1 MIHQHAP
8 SGVSQHIHS
17 THCKGHSHCTLHEH
31 RASTR
36 PLNWKRQALLR
47 LPLVCLIMVVS
58 GAVRLGLQHL
68 HGTNLKEHSSSLHEH
83 SASTC
88 DATCKC
94 TKSVERFWF
103 YDSRLHVS
111 YWWSLGLC
119 ASVYSTFLKGHSA
132 GLQEQSLST
141 SHIAAAQRV
150 PSAFALLVVPHL
162 AALPARI

>member
-36 PLNWKRQALLR
+36 PLNWKHQALLR

-58 GAVRLGLQHL
+58 GAVLLGLQHL

-83 SASTC
+83 SASTLRNLQVH
-88 DATCKC
+88 K
-94 TKSVERFWF
+94 ER
-103 YDSRLHVS
+103 RTLLVLRQPLACLILLVS
-111 YWWSLGLC
+111 GAVL
-119 ASVYSTFLKGHSA
+119 
-132 GLQEQSLST
+132 LST
-141 SHIAAAQRV
+141 A
-150 PSAFALLVVPHL
+150 PS
-162 AALPARI
+162 